1 MLTQDTPFSKTGFS
15 RTLGSSEFGHCSSGT
30 MSSCPV
36 RFATYQVTAIRLS
49 ILTWPDGNTL
59 GDLNE
64 AAGAAADGQP
74 GNS

>member
-1 MLTQDTPFSKTGFS
+1 
-15 RTLGSSEFGHCSSGT
+15 

-59 GDLNE
+59 GD
-64 AAGAAADGQP
+64 Q
-74 GNS
+74 